1 MSATVIDTVRFGYKN
16 QVNVRIL
23 IHVFKYNCKKIK
35 EYDIWSVLMI
45 FFITLV
51 VLNILIMGR
60 ILLKNIE
67 HDGAASDILIQDNR
81 IAKVVSAE
89 AGVPVEADMEVV
101 DCTGMAAVPGFV
113 NMHTHAGMSMMRGIG
128 EDVAFHEWLARV
140 WETEEKLTEEF
151 VYHSTK
157 VACLEM
163 IKTGT
168 TTFNDHYWY
177 MPMAY
182 KAATE
187 MGLRSVLAY
196 VICDRNEPEESARQK
211 IQCQEMYDVSR
222 TWGETAG
229 FCIAIH
235 AIYSVSEE
243 MIVWATRFARER
255 GLKVHIHVSETRKEI
270 QDCMAQHGGMSPV
283 EYLDSLGV
291 LGPDV
296 IAAHTLW
303 LSEKDIEILG
313 KRGVNCVHNVNSNLK
328 LASGY
333 RFLYNEL
340 RDAGANIC
348 LGTDGCGSSNNLDM
362 LETMKTSA
370 MIQKAWRD
378 DPTAMPL
385 REIMDMA
392 TVNAGKAL
400 GLDIGRI
407 EEGALAD
414 ILIVDTRGYSFLSK
428 CPFEANLIYSAHS
441 DCVDSVICDGKF
453 VMRGRVVPNEAEIMS
468 EARKV
473 LFETL

>member
-1 MSATVIDTVRFGYKN
+1 MCT
-16 QVNVRIL
+16 
-23 IHVFKYNCKKIK
+23 
-35 EYDIWSVLMI
+35 
-45 FFITLV
+45 
-51 VLNILIMGR
+51 MGR

-67 HDGAASDILIQDNR
+67 NKGVASDILIEGNS
-81 IAKVVSAE
+81 IAKISP
-89 AGVPVEADMEVV
+89 AGTICPAGSDTEVL
-101 DCTGMAAVPGFV
+101 DCTGKAVIPGFV
-113 NMHTHAGMSMMRGIG
+113 NMHTHAGMAMMRGVG
-128 EDVAFHEWLARV
+128 EDIAFHEWLDRIWQV
-140 WETEEKLTEEF
+140 EEKLTEEL

-177 MPMAY
+177 MPMAF
-182 KAATE
+182 KAASE
-187 MGLRSVLAY
+187 MGIRSMLAY
-196 VICDRNEPEESARQK
+196 VVLDRNDPQEADRQK
-211 IQCQEMYDVSR
+211 IQCQEMYEVSKS
-222 TWGETAG
+222 WNGIAN

-235 AIYSVSEE
+235 AIYSVTEE
-243 MIVWATRFARER
+243 MIVWATGFARER
-255 GLKVHIHVSETRKEI
+255 GLKIHIHLSETRKEVE
-270 QDCMAQHGGMSPV
+270 DCMAQHGGMSPV

-296 IAAHTLW
+296 FAAHTLW
-303 LSEKDIEILG
+303 LSDKDIEILG

-340 RDAGANIC
+340 KEAGANIC

-370 MIQKAWRD
+370 MIQKAWRN
-378 DPTAMPL
+378 DPTAMPIA
-385 REIMDMA
+385 EIMAMA
-392 TVNAGKAL
+392 TENAGKAL
-400 GLDIGRI
+400 GLNIGKV

-414 ILIVDTRGYSFLSK
+414 LLVIDTQSYSFLSK

-453 VMRGRVVPNEAEIMS
+453 VMRNREVPGEVEIIA

-473 LFETL
+473 LNKTL